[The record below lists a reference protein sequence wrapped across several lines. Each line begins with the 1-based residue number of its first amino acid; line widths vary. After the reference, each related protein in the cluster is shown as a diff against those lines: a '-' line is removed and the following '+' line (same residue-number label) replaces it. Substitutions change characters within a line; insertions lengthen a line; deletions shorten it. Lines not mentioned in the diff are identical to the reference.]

1 MAVSWAGRVGLD
13 LGPVVVHM
21 KKQVPCRNWT
31 LRYFKVVNIKG
42 KNNIH

>member
-1 MAVSWAGRVGLD
+1 MAVSLAGRVGLD

-21 KKQVPCRNWT
+21 KKQVPCRNWDPSI
-31 LRYFKVVNIKG
+31 LKVVNIKG